1 MRYWINRVIS
11 SIFVLF
17 IVTILLFAILRT
29 LGNPVLLILG
39 QEATQQLVAGLT
51 KHLGLQQTWYVQY
64 GEWVWELL
72 HGNRGNSFGSG
83 IPVTTLILQALPVTL
98 ELTFLAMLVSV
109 VVGVSLGIIASLKRD
124 SWFDAL
130 INVIAAVGSAV
141 PNFFIGI
148 LLILLFAL
156 ILRAL
161 PATGFVYFTQ
171 DPLQNLQDLILPTI
185 TLSLAY
191 VAGMVRMARASMLDM
206 LQQQYIVTA
215 RAKGARRSRVI
226 VVHALRN
233 ALIPIVTF
241 LGLNIGSLLGG
252 AVVTESLF
260 RLPGMGR
267 LLVDGISRLDIPVVQ
282 GAVLVAVLGVL
293 VTNILV
299 DISYTLLDPRIRNA

>member
-51 KHLGLQQTWYVQY
+51 RHLGLQQTWYVQY

-72 HGNRGNSFGSG
+72 HGNLGNSFGSG

>member
-1 MRYWINRVIS
+1 LINRIIS

-17 IVTILLFAILRT
+17 IVTILLFAILQT

-39 QEATQQLVAGLT
+39 QEATKQLVAGLT
-51 KHLGLQQTWYVQY
+51 KQLGLQQTWYVRY
-64 GEWVWELL
+64 GEWVWQLL
-72 HGNRGNSFGSG
+72 HGNLGHSFGSG
-83 IPVTTLILQALPVTL
+83 IPVATLILQALPVTL

-109 VVGVSLGIIASLKRD
+109 VVGVGVGIIASLKRD

-130 INVIAAVGSAV
+130 INVMAAVGSAV

-171 DPLQNLQDLILPTI
+171 SPLQNLQDMLLPTI

-191 VAGMVRMARASMLDM
+191 VAGMVRIARASMLEM

-215 RAKGARRSRVI
+215 RAKGARRTRVV

-241 LGLNIGSLLGG
+241 LGLYIGPLLGG

-267 LLVDGISRLDIPVVQ
+267 LLVDGISQLDIPVVQ

-299 DISYTLLDPRIRNA
+299 DISYTLLDPRIRHG

>member
-1 MRYWINRVIS
+1 
-11 SIFVLF
+11 
-17 IVTILLFAILRT
+17 
-29 LGNPVLLILG
+29 
-39 QEATQQLVAGLT
+39 
-51 KHLGLQQTWYVQY
+51 
-64 GEWVWELL
+64 
-72 HGNRGNSFGSG
+72 
-83 IPVTTLILQALPVTL
+83 
-98 ELTFLAMLVSV
+98 
-109 VVGVSLGIIASLKRD
+109 
-124 SWFDAL
+124 
-130 INVIAAVGSAV
+130 
-141 PNFFIGI
+141 
-148 LLILLFAL
+148 
-156 ILRAL
+156 
-161 PATGFVYFTQ
+161 
-171 DPLQNLQDLILPTI
+171 
-185 TLSLAY
+185 
-191 VAGMVRMARASMLDM
+191 MLDM

-293 VTNILV
+293 ATNILV